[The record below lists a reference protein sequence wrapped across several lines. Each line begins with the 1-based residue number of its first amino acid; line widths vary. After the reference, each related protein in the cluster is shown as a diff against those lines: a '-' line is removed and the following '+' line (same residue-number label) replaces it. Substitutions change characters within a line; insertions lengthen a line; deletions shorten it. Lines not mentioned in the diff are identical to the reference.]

1 VDNLTDPDDNFII
14 RNFTFS
20 CNFAGLF
27 EVVYSDFLFAKT
39 ATVDYNIT
47 LFWQS
52 NDFDSIYI
60 FVDFHIHFC

>member
-1 VDNLTDPDDNFII
+1 MII
-14 RNFTFS
+14 LSLETSLFPVILPPLCFS
-20 CNFAGLF
+20 YIILL
-27 EVVYSDFLFAKT
+27 EVVYSDFLFSKI

-52 NDFDSIYI
+52 NDFDSIFI